1 MNAIFDAINGVI
13 WGKLLIYL
21 LLGVGLYF
29 TVRTGFVQFRHF
41 GHVFSVMRRS
51 LRTDEGGISSFGAFA
66 TGMAQRVGTGNIVG
80 VGLAITIGGPG
91 AVFWMWIVALVGMA
105 TSFVENTLAQ
115 LYKVRDEDGTFR
127 GGPAYYMTR
136 GLGARWMGI
145 LFSVLL
151 VSSFGFVFNAV
162 HANSMTDALH
172 TGFGLNRWLSGA
184 VIVAIAALVVFGGIR
199 RIARFA
205 EAVVPLM
212 ALAYLAVAF
221 VVVTR
226 HLTELPGIF
235 EQIVR
240 SAFGLHQAAA
250 GGLGWMVSQAMMQGV
265 RRGLFSNE
273 AGMGS
278 SPNAAA
284 TAEVK
289 HPASQ
294 GFVQMLGVFGDTII
308 ICTATASIILLAGL
322 YEPNG
327 ELTGVPLTQESLK
340 LQVGAWG
347 SPFVAI
353 VLQFFSFTTIVA
365 NFYFGETNAVFVA
378 GTRRI
383 ILPFRLVLLVCVMVG
398 SVAALE
404 TVWKMADLAM
414 GLMALV
420 NLAAILLL
428 SPVAIKVMRDYTD
441 QLRRGEVPVF
451 DRRKFPEIDKQL
463 EEDVW

>member
-1 MNAIFDAINGVI
+1 MNTILDAVNGVL
-13 WGKLLIYL
+13 WSKLLIYL
-21 LLGVGLYF
+21 LLGAGLFF
-29 TVRTGFVQFRHF
+29 TIRTGFVQFRYL
-41 GHVFSVMRRS
+41 GHIFAVMRRS
-51 LRTDEGGISSFGAFA
+51 LRTEKGGISSFGAFA
-66 TGMAQRVGTGNIVG
+66 TSMAQRVGTGNVVG
-80 VGLAITIGGPG
+80 VGLALTAGGPG

-115 LYKVRDEDGTFR
+115 MYKVRDEDGTFR
-127 GGPAYYMTR
+127 GGPAYYMKK
-136 GLGARWMGI
+136 GLGSRWMGI

-162 HANSMTDALH
+162 HANSMTSALQN
-172 TGFGLNRWLSGA
+172 GFAVSPWVSGP
-184 VIVAIAALVVFGGIR
+184 VIVAVAALVVFGGIR

-205 EAVVPLM
+205 EAVVPMM
-212 ALAYLAVAF
+212 ALVYLLVAF
-221 VVVTR
+221 VVVA
-226 HLTELPGIF
+226 LNLPEVPKIIAL
-235 EQIVR
+235 IVR
-240 SAFGLHQAAA
+240 SAFGLEQAAA

-294 GFVQMLGVFGDTII
+294 GFVQMLGVFVDTII

-327 ELTGVPLTQESLK
+327 TLTGAPLTQESLK
-340 LQVGAWG
+340 LHVGAWG

-378 GTRRI
+378 GTRRV
-383 ILPFRLVLLVCVMVG
+383 ILPFRLVLLACVMVG

-404 TVWKMADLAM
+404 TVWKFADLAM
-414 GLMALV
+414 GLMAIV
-420 NLAAILLL
+420 NLVAILLL
-428 SPVAIKVMRDYTD
+428 SPVATRVMRDYTD
-441 QLRRGEVPVF
+441 QLRRGEEPVF
-451 DRRKFPEIDKQL
+451 DRKKFPEIEKQL
-463 EEDVW
+463 ENDVW